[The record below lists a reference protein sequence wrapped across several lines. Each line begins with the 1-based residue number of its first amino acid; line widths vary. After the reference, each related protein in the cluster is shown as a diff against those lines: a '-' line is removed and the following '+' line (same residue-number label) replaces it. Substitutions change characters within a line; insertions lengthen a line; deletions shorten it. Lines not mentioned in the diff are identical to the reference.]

1 MWKPLDLTAPSCFL
15 DTSSA
20 PHIEIDTPIVIY
32 THTHTT
38 YTLSAGNIHTGPRD
52 ADSPQLPKAGC
63 FHHRVSAK
71 SLHCAR
77 LPHAPN
83 VYLNRFYKIYR
94 PRVVLLQIPNHDVS
108 MYDKPREKREGRTR
122 DNTYIEYNPT
132 LTRTT
137 ESVPVI

>member
-1 MWKPLDLTAPSCFL
+1 M
-15 DTSSA
+15 
-20 PHIEIDTPIVIY
+20 
-32 THTHTT
+32 
-38 YTLSAGNIHTGPRD
+38 
-52 ADSPQLPKAGC
+52 
-63 FHHRVSAK
+63 
-71 SLHCAR
+71 
-77 LPHAPN
+77 
-83 VYLNRFYKIYR
+83 YLNRFYMIYR